1 MGTGLSRTQS
11 IFNNIQMKF
20 LDQSGL
26 VVVQS
31 WINNSFAKV
40 DQAFG
45 TINYAGNVSGIT
57 VAQVSTTIN
66 GTSSTVYYNT
76 TGGQF
81 VLKVDNNVY
90 VNNWPNKYVWVVPGI
105 NEPWGCAIYKDLSSN
120 KLYKYLPAEGGMTA
134 CDVTD
139 YPAMRLYDLLDDIDM
154 HIAQKGVY
162 ALSQHTHSIANVT
175 GLQTKLDT
183 INKSLNVLG
192 LGQWGAVK
200 VDGVLTNPISATMGY
215 AGNPTAIYIAQS
227 ISHPSSTG
235 TTSGIVGRVGST
247 YYTTWS
253 GTSTPTNLYMKTNGD
268 PYYSKYYY
276 TMGSDGMPSAVYR
289 WNGQKFTIDEDYSDH
304 SISDGFGKDLE
315 DAIQPTLDYI
325 GTVSAESV
333 SRTDAVTHSAIS
345 STSST
350 VRLAYVLSSAST
362 HGNIKNASA
371 SELGLVN
378 GVSSSGTG
386 NVVTSMSKAANSS
399 NITWNRDWVEPW
411 TVNAYRKQTSATD
424 RLLATE
430 GKFSVLD
437 FRLGSGMYL
446 GFASSYSLTNGM
458 NHHWRGIIMKK
469 ANQPINIAKP
479 TMLKTDSVILCNL
492 PQAQLVSGTT
502 FYFDAYTTTDTSSS
516 SHDTLVLIL
525 YPVTNVLNF
534 SA

>member
-1 MGTGLSRTQS
+1 
-11 IFNNIQMKF
+11 MKF

-26 VVVQS
+26 VIVQS

-45 TINYAGNVSGIT
+45 TISYAGNVSGIT
-57 VAQVSTTIN
+57 VSQVSTTTN
-66 GTSSTVYYNT
+66 GSPSTVYYNT

-81 VLKVDNNVY
+81 VLKAGNNVY
-90 VNNWPNKYVWVVPGI
+90 YNNWPNKYVWVVPGT
-105 NEPWGCAIYKDLSSN
+105 NEPWGCVIYKDLSLN
-120 KLYKYLPAEGGMTA
+120 KLYKYLPEEGGMTA

-139 YPAMRLYDLLDDIDM
+139 YPAMRLRDLLADIEM
-154 HIAQKGVY
+154 YIAQKAIY
-162 ALSQHTHSIANVT
+162 APSQHTHSIANVT
-175 GLQTKLDT
+175 GLQAKLDT
-183 INKSLNVLG
+183 INKGLNVLG

-200 VDGVLTNPISATMGY
+200 VDGVLTNSISAAVGGV
-215 AGNPTAIYIAQS
+215 GNPTAIYIAQS
-227 ISHPSSTG
+227 ISIPSG
-235 TTSGIVGRVGST
+235 TISGIVGKIGSA

-253 GTSTPTNLYMKTNGD
+253 GTSIPTNLYVKTNGS

-276 TMGSDGMPSAVYR
+276 TMGSNGLPNAVYR
-289 WNGQKFTIDEDYSDH
+289 WNGQRFTIDEDYSDH

-315 DAIQPTLDYI
+315 DAIQPALDYI
-325 GTVSAESV
+325 DTVSAESV

-399 NITWNRDWVEPW
+399 SITWDRNWVEPW
-411 TVNAYRKQTSATD
+411 RVNEFKHATLSN
-424 RLLATE
+424 RITATE

-437 FRLGSGMYL
+437 FRSASGMYL
-446 GFASSYSLTNGM
+446 GFVSSYGLTAGM
-458 NHHWRGIIMKK
+458 NHHWRGLIMKK
-469 ANQPINIAKP
+469 AGQAINIAKP
-479 TMLKTDSVILCNL
+479 SMLSGDSVILCNIS
-492 PQAQLVSGTT
+492 QQQIVSGTN
-502 FYFDAYTTTDTSSS
+502 FYFDAYTTTNSTST
-516 SHDTLVLIL
+516 SHDTLVLML
-525 YPVTNVLNF
+525 QPATNTIEFL
-534 SA
+534 A

>member
-1 MGTGLSRTQS
+1 
-11 IFNNIQMKF
+11 MKF

-26 VVVQS
+26 VIVQA

-45 TINYAGNVSGIT
+45 TISYAGNVSGIT
-57 VAQVSTTIN
+57 VSQVSTTTN
-66 GTSSTVYYNT
+66 GSPSTVYYDT

-81 VLKVDNNVY
+81 VLKAGNNVY
-90 VNNWPNKYVWVVPGI
+90 FNNWPNKYVWVVPGI
-105 NEPWGCAIYKDLSSN
+105 NEPWGCVIYKDLSLN
-120 KLYKYLPAEGGMTA
+120 KLYKYLPEEGGMTA

-139 YPAMRLYDLLDDIDM
+139 YPAMRLRDLLADIEM
-154 HIAQKGVY
+154 YIAQKGMY
-162 ALSQHTHSIANVT
+162 APSQHTHSIANVT

-183 INKSLNVLG
+183 INKGLNVLG

-200 VDGVLTNPISATMGY
+200 VDGVLTNSISAAVGGI
-215 AGNPTAIYIAQS
+215 GNPTAIYIAQS
-227 ISHPSSTG
+227 ISSPSG
-235 TTSGIVGRVGST
+235 TISGIVGKIGSA

-253 GTSTPTNLYMKTNGD
+253 GASIPTNLYMKTNGS

-276 TMGSDGMPSAVYR
+276 TTSSNGLPSAVYR
-289 WNGQKFTIDEDYSDH
+289 WNGQRFTIDEDYSDH

-315 DAIQPTLDYI
+315 DAIQPALDYI
-325 GTVSAESV
+325 DTVSAESV
-333 SRTDAVTHSAIS
+333 SRTDAVAHSAIS

-350 VRLAYVLSSAST
+350 VRLAYVLSTAST

-378 GVSSSGTG
+378 NVSSSGTG

-399 NITWNRDWVEPW
+399 SITWERNWVEPW
-411 TVNAYRKQTSATD
+411 TVNTYHKPTSATA

-446 GFASSYSLTNGM
+446 GFASSYGLTAGM
-458 NHHWRGIIMKK
+458 NHHWRGMITKN

-479 TMLKTDSVILCNL
+479 TMLKTDSIILCNL
-492 PQAQLVSGTT
+492 PQAQIVSGTN
-502 FYFDAYTTTDTSSS
+502 FYFDAYTTTNASSS

-525 YPVTNVLNF
+525 YPVTNVLEF

>member
-1 MGTGLSRTQS
+1 
-11 IFNNIQMKF
+11 MKF

-26 VVVQS
+26 VIVQS

-45 TINYAGNVSGIT
+45 TISYAGNISGIT
-57 VAQVSTTIN
+57 VVQASTTTN
-66 GTSSTVYYNT
+66 GSPSTVYYDT

-81 VLKVDNNVY
+81 VLKASNNVY
-90 VNNWPNKYVWVVPGI
+90 YNNWPNKYVWVVPGI
-105 NEPWGCAIYKDLSSN
+105 NEPWGCVIYKDLSLN

-139 YPAMRLYDLLDDIDM
+139 YPAMRLRDLLADIEM
-154 HIAQKGVY
+154 YIAQKGIY
-162 ALSQHTHSIANVT
+162 APSQHTHSIANVT

-183 INKSLNVLG
+183 INKGLNVLG

-200 VDGVLTNPISATMGY
+200 VDGVLTNSVNATQGGL
-215 AGNPTAIYIAQS
+215 GNPTAIYIAQS
-227 ISHPSSTG
+227 ISSQSG
-235 TTSGIVGRVGST
+235 TISGIVGKIGSL
-247 YYTTWS
+247 YYTTWN
-253 GTSTPTNLYMKTNGD
+253 GTSVPTNLYMKTNGT

-276 TMGSDGMPSAVYR
+276 TMGSNGLPNAVYR

-315 DAIQPTLDYI
+315 DAIQPALDYI
-325 GTVSAESV
+325 DTVSAESV
-333 SRTDAVTHSAIS
+333 SRTDAVIHSAIS

-350 VRLAYVLSSAST
+350 VRLAYVLSTAST

-386 NVVTSMSKAANSS
+386 NVVTSISKAANSS
-399 NITWNRDWVEPW
+399 SITWKRDWVEPW
-411 TVNAYRKQTSATD
+411 TVNAYHKQLSATA
-424 RLLATE
+424 RIAATE
-430 GKFSVLD
+430 GEFTVLD
-437 FRLGSGMYL
+437 FRSGSGMYL
-446 GFASSYSLTNGM
+446 GFASPYGLADGM
-458 NHHWRGIIMKK
+458 THHWRGLIVKK

-479 TMLKTDSVILCNL
+479 SILKTDSIIMCNL
-492 PQAQLVSGTT
+492 PQAQIVSGTH
-502 FYFDAYTTTDTSSS
+502 FYFDAYTTTNTSSL
-516 SHDTLVLIL
+516 SHDTLILIL
-525 YPVTNVLNF
+525 YPVTNVLQF

>member
-1 MGTGLSRTQS
+1 
-11 IFNNIQMKF
+11 MKF

-26 VVVQS
+26 VIVQS

-45 TINYAGNVSGIT
+45 TISYAGNISGIT
-57 VAQVSTTIN
+57 VNQASTTTN
-66 GTSSTVYYNT
+66 GSPSTVYYNT

-81 VLKVDNNVY
+81 VLKAGNNVY
-90 VNNWPNKYVWVVPGI
+90 YNNWPNKHVWVVPGI
-105 NEPWGCAIYKDLSSN
+105 NEPWGCVIYKDLSLN

-139 YPAMRLYDLLDDIDM
+139 YPAMRLRDLLADIEM
-154 HIAQKGVY
+154 YIAQKGIY
-162 ALSQHTHSIANVT
+162 ATSQHTHSIANVT
-175 GLQTKLDT
+175 GLQAKLDT
-183 INKSLNVLG
+183 INKGLNVLG

-200 VDGVLTNPISATMGY
+200 VDGVLTNPVNAARG
-215 AGNPTAIYIAQS
+215 AVGNPTAIYIAQS
-227 ISHPSSTG
+227 ISTPSG
-235 TTSGIVGRVGST
+235 TISGIVGIIGSA
-247 YYTTWS
+247 YYTTWT
-253 GTSTPTNLYMKTNGD
+253 GTDVPTNLYMKTNGS

-276 TMGSDGMPSAVYR
+276 TMGSNGLPNAVYR

-315 DAIQPTLDYI
+315 DAIQPALDYI
-325 GTVSAESV
+325 DTVSAESV
-333 SRTDAVTHSAIS
+333 SKTDTVTHSAIS
-345 STSST
+345 STSNT
-350 VRLAYVLSSAST
+350 VGLAYVLSSAST

-378 GVSSSGTG
+378 NVSSSGIG

-399 NITWNRDWVEPW
+399 SITWERNWVEPW
-411 TVNAYRKQTSATD
+411 TANAYYKPTSATA
-424 RLLATE
+424 RISATE

-437 FRLGSGMYL
+437 FRSGSGMYL
-446 GFASSYSLTNGM
+446 GFASPYSLTNGM
-458 NHHWRGIIMKK
+458 NHHWRGLIMKN

-479 TMLKTDSVILCNL
+479 SMLKTNSVILCNL
-492 PQAQLVSGTT
+492 PQTQIVSGRN
-502 FYFDAYTTTDTSSS
+502 FYFDAYTTTNTSSL

-525 YPVTNVLNF
+525 YPVTNVLDF

>member
-1 MGTGLSRTQS
+1 
-11 IFNNIQMKF
+11 MKF

-26 VVVQS
+26 VIVQS

-45 TINYAGNVSGIT
+45 TISYAGNVSGIT
-57 VAQVSTTIN
+57 VFQASTTTN
-66 GTSSTVYYNT
+66 GSPSTVYYDT

-81 VLKVDNNVY
+81 VLKAGNNVY
-90 VNNWPNKYVWVVPGI
+90 YNNWPNKYVWVVPGI
-105 NEPWGCAIYKDLSSN
+105 NEPWGCVIYKDLSLN
-120 KLYKYLPAEGGMTA
+120 KLYKYLPEEGGMTA

-139 YPAMRLYDLLDDIDM
+139 YPAMRLRDLLADIEM
-154 HIAQKGVY
+154 YIAQKSIY
-162 ALSQHTHSIANVT
+162 APSQHTHSIANVT
-175 GLQTKLDT
+175 GLQAKLDT
-183 INKSLNVLG
+183 INKGLTVLG

-200 VDGVLTNPISATMGY
+200 VDGVLTNPVNAAHGSI
-215 AGNPTAIYIAQS
+215 GNPTAIYIAQS
-227 ISHPSSTG
+227 ISSPSG
-235 TTSGIVGRVGST
+235 TISGIVGKIGSS
-247 YYTTWS
+247 YCTTWN
-253 GTSTPTNLYMKTNGD
+253 GTEVPTNLYMKTNGS

-276 TMGSDGMPSAVYR
+276 TMGSNGLPSAVYR
-289 WNGQKFTIDEDYSDH
+289 WDGQKFTIDEDYSDH

-315 DAIQPTLDYI
+315 DAIQPAMDYI
-325 GTVSAESV
+325 DIVSAESV

-399 NITWNRDWVEPW
+399 SITQNRAWVEPW
-411 TVNAYRKQTSATD
+411 TVNAYQKPSSATA
-424 RLLATE
+424 RISATE

-437 FRLGSGMYL
+437 FRSDSGMYL
-446 GFASSYSLTNGM
+446 GFASPYGLTNGM
-458 NHHWRGIIMKK
+458 NHHWKGLIMKR

-479 TMLKTDSVILCNL
+479 SMLSSSSVILCNL
-492 PQAQLVSGTT
+492 PQAQIVSGTN
-502 FYFDAYTTTDTSSS
+502 FYFDAYTTTNTTST
-516 SHDTLVLIL
+516 SHDTLALML
-525 YPVTNVLNF
+525 YPVTNVLDF
-534 SA
+534 SD

>member
-1 MGTGLSRTQS
+1 
-11 IFNNIQMKF
+11 MKF

-26 VVVQS
+26 VIVQS

-45 TINYAGNVSGIT
+45 TISYAGNISGIT
-57 VAQVSTTIN
+57 VSQVSTTTN
-66 GTSSTVYYNT
+66 GSPSTVYYDT
-76 TGGQF
+76 TSGQF
-81 VLKVDNNVY
+81 VLKAGNNVY
-90 VNNWPNKYVWVVPGI
+90 YNNWPNKYVWVVPGI
-105 NEPWGCAIYKDLSSN
+105 NEPWGCVIYKDLSLN
-120 KLYKYLPAEGGMTA
+120 KLYKYLPEEGGMTA

-139 YPAMRLYDLLDDIDM
+139 YPAMRLRDLLADIEM
-154 HIAQKGVY
+154 YIAQKGIY
-162 ALSQHTHSIANVT
+162 APSQHTHSIANVT
-175 GLQTKLDT
+175 GLQAKLDT
-183 INKSLNVLG
+183 INKGLTVLG

-200 VDGVLTNPISATMGY
+200 VDGVLTNSINAAQGGV
-215 AGNPTAIYIAQS
+215 GNPTAVYIAQS
-227 ISHPSSTG
+227 ISTPSG
-235 TTSGIVGRVGST
+235 TISGIVGRLGSA

-253 GTSTPTNLYMKTNGD
+253 GTNVPTNLYMKTNGS

-276 TMGSDGMPSAVYR
+276 TMGSNGLPNAVYR
-289 WNGQKFTIDEDYSDH
+289 WNGQKFTIDEDYSDR

-315 DAIQPTLDYI
+315 DAIQPVLDHI
-325 GTVSAESV
+325 DTVSAESV

-386 NVVTSMSKAANSS
+386 NVVTSMSKAADSS
-399 NITWNRDWVEPW
+399 SITWERNWVEPW
-411 TVNAYRKQTSATD
+411 TANAYHKQTSATA
-424 RLLATE
+424 RISATE
-430 GKFSVLD
+430 GEFSVLD

-446 GFASSYSLTNGM
+446 GFASQYSLTNGM
-458 NHHWRGIIMKK
+458 NHHWRGLIMKK
-469 ANQPINIAKP
+469 ANQPINITKP
-479 TMLKTDSVILCNL
+479 STLKTDSVILCNL
-492 PQAQLVSGTT
+492 PQTQIVSGTN
-502 FYFDAYTTTDTSSS
+502 FYFDAYTTTNTSSL

-525 YPVTNVLNF
+525 YPVTNVLEF

>member
-1 MGTGLSRTQS
+1 
-11 IFNNIQMKF
+11 MKF

-26 VVVQS
+26 VIVQS

-45 TINYAGNVSGIT
+45 TISYAGNISGIT
-57 VAQVSTTIN
+57 VSQVSTTTN
-66 GTSSTVYYNT
+66 GSPSTVYYDT

-81 VLKVDNNVY
+81 VLKASNNVY
-90 VNNWPNKYVWVVPGI
+90 YNNWPNKYVWVVPGI
-105 NEPWGCAIYKDLSSN
+105 NEPWGCVIYKDLSLN
-120 KLYKYLPAEGGMTA
+120 KLYKYLPEEGGMTA

-139 YPAMRLYDLLDDIDM
+139 YPAMRLRDLLTDIEM
-154 HIAQKGVY
+154 YIAQKSIY
-162 ALSQHTHSIANVT
+162 APSQHTHSIANVT
-175 GLQTKLDT
+175 GLQAKFDT
-183 INKSLNVLG
+183 IDKGLNVLG
-192 LGQWGAVK
+192 LGKWGAVK
-200 VDGVLTNPISATMGY
+200 VNGVLTSSISAAVGGI
-215 AGNPTAIYIAQS
+215 GNPTAIYIAQS
-227 ISHPSSTG
+227 ISSPSG
-235 TTSGIVGRVGST
+235 TISGIVGKIGSA
-247 YYTTWS
+247 YYTTWN
-253 GTSTPTNLYMKTNGD
+253 GTSVPTNLYMKTDGS

-276 TMGSDGMPSAVYR
+276 TMGSDGLPDAVYR

-315 DAIQPTLDYI
+315 DAIQPALDYI
-325 GTVSAESV
+325 DTVSAESV

-399 NITWNRDWVEPW
+399 SITWNRNWVEPW
-411 TVNAYRKQTSATD
+411 TANAYRKQASATD
-424 RLLATE
+424 RIPATE
-430 GKFSVLD
+430 GEFSVLD
-437 FRLGSGMYL
+437 FRSGSGMYL
-446 GFASSYSLTNGM
+446 GFASPYGLTNGM

-469 ANQPINIAKP
+469 ANQPINIEKP
-479 TMLKTDSVILCNL
+479 TMLKTDSIILCNL
-492 PQAQLVSGTT
+492 PQAQLVNGTN
-502 FYFDAYTTTDTSSS
+502 FYFDAYTTTNTASL

-525 YPVTNVLNF
+525 YPITNVLQF
-534 SA
+534 SV

>member
-1 MGTGLSRTQS
+1 
-11 IFNNIQMKF
+11 MKF

-26 VVVQS
+26 VIVQS

-45 TINYAGNVSGIT
+45 TISYAGNVSGIT
-57 VAQVSTTIN
+57 VTQVSTTTN
-66 GTSSTVYYNT
+66 GSPSTVYYDT
-76 TGGQF
+76 TSGQF
-81 VLKVDNNVY
+81 VLKASNNVY
-90 VNNWPNKYVWVVPGI
+90 YNNWPNKYVWVVPGI
-105 NEPWGCAIYKDLSSN
+105 NEPWGCVIYKDLSLN
-120 KLYKYLPAEGGMTA
+120 KLYKYLPEEGSMTA

-139 YPAMRLYDLLDDIDM
+139 YPAMRLRDLLADIEM
-154 HIAQKGVY
+154 YIAQKGIY
-162 ALSQHTHSIANVT
+162 APSQHTHSIANVT
-175 GLQTKLDT
+175 GLQAKLDT
-183 INKSLNVLG
+183 INKGLSVLG

-200 VDGVLTNPISATMGY
+200 VDGVLTNSINAAQGGV
-215 AGNPTAIYIAQS
+215 GNPTAIYIAQS
-227 ISHPSSTG
+227 ISTPSG
-235 TTSGIVGRVGST
+235 TISGIVGRLGSA
-247 YYTTWS
+247 YYMTWS
-253 GTSTPTNLYMKTNGD
+253 GTNVPTNLYMKTNGS

-276 TMGSDGMPSAVYR
+276 TTGSNGLPNAVYR

-315 DAIQPTLDYI
+315 DAIQPALDYI
-325 GTVSAESV
+325 DTVSAESV

-399 NITWNRDWVEPW
+399 SITWERNWVEPW
-411 TVNAYRKQTSATD
+411 TANAYNKQTSATA
-424 RLLATE
+424 RISATE

-437 FRLGSGMYL
+437 FRSGSGMYL
-446 GFASSYSLTNGM
+446 GFASPYSLTNGM
-458 NHHWRGIIMKK
+458 NHHWRGLIMKK
-469 ANQPINIAKP
+469 ANAPINIAKP
-479 TMLKTDSVILCNL
+479 SMLKTDSVILCNL
-492 PQAQLVSGTT
+492 PQTQIVSGTN
-502 FYFDAYTTTDTSSS
+502 FYFDAYTTTNTSSS
-516 SHDTLVLIL
+516 SHDTLALIL
-525 YPVTNVLNF
+525 YPVTNVLEF

>member
-1 MGTGLSRTQS
+1 
-11 IFNNIQMKF
+11 MKF

-26 VVVQS
+26 VIVQS

-45 TINYAGNVSGIT
+45 TISYAGKVSGIT
-57 VAQVSTTIN
+57 VSQVSTTTN
-66 GTSSTVYYNT
+66 GSPSTVYYDT

-81 VLKVDNNVY
+81 VLKAGNNVY
-90 VNNWPNKYVWVVPGI
+90 YNNWPNKYIWVVPGV
-105 NEPWGCAIYKDLSSN
+105 NEPWGCVIYKDLSLN
-120 KLYKYLPAEGGMTA
+120 KLYKYVPEDGVMSA

-139 YPAMRLYDLLDDIDM
+139 YPATRLRDLAADIEM
-154 HIAQKGVY
+154 ITAQKGIY
-162 ALSQHTHSIANVT
+162 APSSHTHTIANVT
-175 GLQTKLDT
+175 GLQNKLDT
-183 INKSLNVLG
+183 INKSLNVISLG
-192 LGQWGAVK
+192 MWGAVK
-200 VDGVLTNPISATMGY
+200 VDGVLTNSISAAQGGV
-215 AGNPTAIYIAQS
+215 GNPTAIYIAQS
-227 ISHPSSTG
+227 ISTPSG
-235 TTSGIVGRVGST
+235 TISGIVGRLGSA

-253 GTSTPTNLYMKTNGD
+253 GTNVPTNLYMKTNGS

-276 TMGSDGMPSAVYR
+276 TMGSNGLPNAVYR
-289 WNGQKFTIDEDYSDH
+289 WNGQKFTIDEDYSDR

-315 DAIQPTLDYI
+315 DAIQPALDYI
-325 GTVSAESV
+325 DTVSAESV
-333 SRTDAVTHSAIS
+333 SRTDAVTHNAIS

-399 NITWNRDWVEPW
+399 SITWERNWVEPW
-411 TVNAYRKQTSATD
+411 TANAYHKQASATA
-424 RLLATE
+424 RISATE
-430 GKFSVLD
+430 GEFSVLD
-437 FRLGSGMYL
+437 FRSGSGMYL
-446 GFASSYSLTNGM
+446 GFASPYSLTNGM
-458 NHHWRGIIMKK
+458 NHHWRGLIMKN

-479 TMLKTDSVILCNL
+479 SMLKTDSVILCNL
-492 PQAQLVSGTT
+492 PQTQIVSGTN
-502 FYFDAYTTTDTSSS
+502 FYFDAYTTTNTSSL

-525 YPVTNVLNF
+525 YPVTNVLEF

>member
-1 MGTGLSRTQS
+1 
-11 IFNNIQMKF
+11 MKF

-26 VVVQS
+26 VIVQS

-45 TINYAGNVSGIT
+45 TISYAGNISGIT
-57 VAQVSTTIN
+57 VTQASTTIN
-66 GTSSTVYYNT
+66 GSPSTVYYNT

-81 VLKVDNNVY
+81 VLKAGNNVY
-90 VNNWPNKYVWVVPGI
+90 YNNWPNKYVWVVPGI
-105 NEPWGCAIYKDLSSN
+105 NEPWGCVIYKDLSLN

-139 YPAMRLYDLLDDIDM
+139 YPAMRLRDLLADIEM
-154 HIAQKGVY
+154 YIAQKAIY
-162 ALSQHTHSIANVT
+162 APSQHTHSIANVT
-175 GLQTKLDT
+175 GLQAKLDT
-183 INKSLNVLG
+183 INKSLTVLG

-200 VDGVLTNPISATMGY
+200 VDGVLTNSIDAAHGGI
-215 AGNPTAIYIAQS
+215 GNPTAIYIAQS
-227 ISHPSSTG
+227 ISTPSG
-235 TTSGIVGRVGST
+235 TISGIVGRVGSA
-247 YYTTWS
+247 YCTTWS
-253 GTSTPTNLYMKTNGD
+253 GTDVPTNLYMKPNGS

-276 TMGSDGMPSAVYR
+276 TVDSNGLPNAVYR
-289 WNGQKFTIDEDYSDH
+289 WNGQRFTIDENYSDH

-315 DAIQPTLDYI
+315 DAIQPALDYI
-325 GTVSAESV
+325 DTVSAESV

-378 GVSSSGTG
+378 GVSSSGIG

-399 NITWNRDWVEPW
+399 SITWERNWVEPW
-411 TVNAYRKQTSATD
+411 TANAYYKQTSAIA
-424 RLLATE
+424 RIAATE

-437 FRLGSGMYL
+437 FRSGSGMYL
-446 GFASSYSLTNGM
+446 GFASPYSLTNGM
-458 NHHWRGIIMKK
+458 NHHWRGLIMKK

-479 TMLKTDSVILCNL
+479 SMLNTDSAILCNL
-492 PQAQLVSGTT
+492 PQAQIVSGTN
-502 FYFDAYTTTDTSSS
+502 FYFDAYTTTNTSSP
-516 SHDTLVLIL
+516 SHDILVLIL
-525 YPVTNVLNF
+525 YPVTNLLEF

>member
-1 MGTGLSRTQS
+1 
-11 IFNNIQMKF
+11 MKF

-26 VVVQS
+26 VIVQS

-45 TINYAGNVSGIT
+45 TISYAGNVSGISVT
-57 VAQVSTTIN
+57 QASTTIN
-66 GTSSTVYYNT
+66 GSPSTVYYNT

-81 VLKVDNNVY
+81 VLKAGNNVY
-90 VNNWPNKYVWVVPGI
+90 YNNWPNKYVWVVPGI
-105 NEPWGCAIYKDLSSN
+105 NEPWGCVIYKDLSLN

-139 YPAMRLYDLLDDIDM
+139 YPAMRLRDLLADIEM
-154 HIAQKGVY
+154 YIAQKAVY
-162 ALSQHTHSIANVT
+162 APSQHTHSIANVT
-175 GLQTKLDT
+175 GLQAKLDT
-183 INKSLNVLG
+183 INKGLNVLG

-200 VDGVLTNPISATMGY
+200 VDGVLTDSISAAVGGV
-215 AGNPTAIYIAQS
+215 GNPTAIYIAQS
-227 ISHPSSTG
+227 ISSPSG
-235 TTSGIVGRVGST
+235 TTSGIAGIVGKIGSA

-253 GTSTPTNLYMKTNGD
+253 GTSVPTNLYMKTNGS

-276 TMGSDGMPSAVYR
+276 TMGSNGMPSAVYR

-304 SISDGFGKDLE
+304 SISNGFGKDLE
-315 DAIQPTLDYI
+315 DAIQPVLDYVD
-325 GTVSAESV
+325 TVSAESV
-333 SRTDAVTHSAIS
+333 SRTDAVTHTAAS

-350 VRLAYVLSSAST
+350 VRLAYVNTSAST
-362 HGNIKNASA
+362 HGNIKSASA

-399 NITWNRDWVEPW
+399 SITWDRNWVEPW
-411 TVNAYRKQTSATD
+411 TANAYLKQSSATA
-424 RLLATE
+424 RISATE

-446 GFASSYSLTNGM
+446 GFASTYSLTNGM
-458 NHHWRGIIMKK
+458 NHHWRGLIIKK

-479 TMLKTDSVILCNL
+479 SMLKTDSVILCNL
-492 PQAQLVSGTT
+492 PQAQLVSGTN
-502 FYFDAYTTTDTSSS
+502 FYFDAYTTTDTSSL

-525 YPVTNVLNF
+525 YPATNVLEF

>member
-1 MGTGLSRTQS
+1 
-11 IFNNIQMKF
+11 MKF

-26 VVVQS
+26 VIVQS

-45 TINYAGNVSGIT
+45 TISYAGNVSGIT
-57 VAQVSTTIN
+57 VNQVSTTTN
-66 GTSSTVYYNT
+66 GSPSTVYYNT

-81 VLKVDNNVY
+81 VLKASNNLY
-90 VNNWPNKYVWVVPGI
+90 YNNWPNKHVWVVPGI
-105 NEPWGCAIYKDLSSN
+105 NEPWGCVIYKNLSLN
-120 KLYKYLPAEGGMTA
+120 KLYKYLPGEGGMTA

-139 YPAMRLYDLLDDIDM
+139 YPAMRLRDLLADIEM
-154 HIAQKGVY
+154 YIAQKAIY
-162 ALSQHTHSIANVT
+162 APSQHTHSIANVT
-175 GLQTKLDT
+175 GLQAKLDT
-183 INKSLNVLG
+183 INKGLNVLG

-200 VDGVLTNPISATMGY
+200 VDGVLTNPISATVGGS
-215 AGNPTAIYIAQS
+215 GNPTAIYIAQS
-227 ISHPSSTG
+227 ISNPSG
-235 TTSGIVGRVGST
+235 TISGIVGKIGSA
-247 YYTTWS
+247 YCTTWN
-253 GTSTPTNLYMKTNGD
+253 GTSIPTNLYMKTNGS

-276 TMGSDGMPSAVYR
+276 TTDSNGLPNAVYR
-289 WNGQKFTIDEDYSDH
+289 WNGQRFTIDEDYSDH
-304 SISDGFGKDLE
+304 SISGGFGKDLE
-315 DAIQPTLDYI
+315 DAIQPALDYI
-325 GTVSAESV
+325 DTVSAESV

-362 HGNIKNASA
+362 HGNIKNASV

-399 NITWNRDWVEPW
+399 DITWNRNWVEPW
-411 TVNAYRKQTSATD
+411 TVNAYRKPTSATA
-424 RLLATE
+424 RISAIE
-430 GKFSVLD
+430 GEFSVLD

-446 GFASSYSLTNGM
+446 GFASPYSLTNGM
-458 NHHWRGIIMKK
+458 NHHWRGVIMKK

-492 PQAQLVSGTT
+492 SHTQLVSGTN
-502 FYFDAYTTTDTSSS
+502 FYFDAYTTTNTSSS

-525 YPVTNVLNF
+525 YPVTNVLDF

>member
-1 MGTGLSRTQS
+1 
-11 IFNNIQMKF
+11 MKF

-26 VVVQS
+26 VIVQS

-45 TINYAGNVSGIT
+45 TISYAGNVSGIT
-57 VAQVSTTIN
+57 VSQVSTTTN
-66 GTSSTVYYNT
+66 GSPSTVYYDT
-76 TGGQF
+76 TGEQF
-81 VLKVDNNVY
+81 VLKAGNNVY
-90 VNNWPNKYVWVVPGI
+90 YNNWPNKYVWVVPGI
-105 NEPWGCAIYKDLSSN
+105 NEPWGCVIYKDLSLN
-120 KLYKYLPAEGGMTA
+120 KLYKYLPEEGGMTA

-139 YPAMRLYDLLDDIDM
+139 YPAMRLRDLLADIEIY
-154 HIAQKGVY
+154 IAQKGIY
-162 ALSQHTHSIANVT
+162 APSQHTHSIANVT
-175 GLQTKLDT
+175 GLQAKLDT
-183 INKSLNVLG
+183 INKGLTVLG

-200 VDGVLTNPISATMGY
+200 VDGVLTNSINAAQGGV
-215 AGNPTAIYIAQS
+215 GNPTAIYIAQS
-227 ISHPSSTG
+227 ISTPSG
-235 TTSGIVGRVGST
+235 TISGIVGRLGSA

-253 GTSTPTNLYMKTNGD
+253 GTDVPTNLYMKTNGS

-276 TMGSDGMPSAVYR
+276 TMGSNGLPNAVYR
-289 WNGQKFTIDEDYSDH
+289 WNGQKFMIDEDYSDH

-325 GTVSAESV
+325 DTVSAESV
-333 SRTDAVTHSAIS
+333 SRIDAVTHSAIS

-378 GVSSSGTG
+378 NVSSSGTG

-399 NITWNRDWVEPW
+399 SITWERNWVEPW
-411 TVNAYRKQTSATD
+411 TANAYYKQASAAA
-424 RLLATE
+424 RISATE

-437 FRLGSGMYL
+437 FRSGSGMYL
-446 GFASSYSLTNGM
+446 GFASPYSLTNGM
-458 NHHWRGIIMKK
+458 NHHWRGLIMKK

-479 TMLKTDSVILCNL
+479 SMLKTDSVILCNL
-492 PQAQLVSGTT
+492 PQTQIVSGTN
-502 FYFDAYTTTDTSSS
+502 FYFDAYTTTNTSSL

-525 YPVTNVLNF
+525 YPVTNVLEF

>member
-1 MGTGLSRTQS
+1 
-11 IFNNIQMKF
+11 MKF

-26 VVVQS
+26 VIVQS

-45 TINYAGNVSGIT
+45 TISYAGNVSGIT
-57 VAQVSTTIN
+57 VTQASTTIN
-66 GTSSTVYYNT
+66 GSPSTVYYNT

-81 VLKVDNNVY
+81 VLKAGNNVY
-90 VNNWPNKYVWVVPGI
+90 YNNWPNKYVWVVPGI
-105 NEPWGCAIYKDLSSN
+105 NEPWGCVIYKDLSLN

-139 YPAMRLYDLLDDIDM
+139 YPAMRLRDLLADIEM
-154 HIAQKGVY
+154 YIAQKGIY
-162 ALSQHTHSIANVT
+162 ATSQHTHSIANVT
-175 GLQTKLDT
+175 GLQAKLDT
-183 INKSLNVLG
+183 INKGLTVLG

-200 VDGVLTNPISATMGY
+200 VDGVLTNSISATQGLT
-215 AGNPTAIYIAQS
+215 GNPTAIYIAQS
-227 ISHPSSTG
+227 ILSPSG
-235 TTSGIVGRVGST
+235 NISGIVGRLGST
-247 YYTTWS
+247 YYTVWS
-253 GTSTPTNLYMKTNGD
+253 GTDVPTNLYMKTNGS

-276 TMGSDGMPSAVYR
+276 TVGSNGLPNAVYR
-289 WNGQKFTIDEDYSDH
+289 WNGKKFTIDEDYSDH

-315 DAIQPTLDYI
+315 DAIKPTLDYI
-325 GTVSAESV
+325 DTVSAKSV

-399 NITWNRDWVEPW
+399 SITWERNWVEPW
-411 TVNAYRKQTSATD
+411 TANAYYKQTSATA
-424 RLLATE
+424 RIPATE

-437 FRLGSGMYL
+437 FRSGSGMYL
-446 GFASSYSLTNGM
+446 GFVSPYSLTNGM

-479 TMLKTDSVILCNL
+479 SMLKPDSVILCNL
-492 PQAQLVSGTT
+492 PQAQIVSGTN
-502 FYFDAYTTTDTSSS
+502 FYFDAYTTTNTSSL

-525 YPVTNVLNF
+525 YPATNTLEF
-534 SA
+534 SS

>member
-1 MGTGLSRTQS
+1 
-11 IFNNIQMKF
+11 MKF

-26 VVVQS
+26 VIVQS

-45 TINYAGNVSGIT
+45 TINYAGNVSNIT
-57 VAQVSTTIN
+57 VSLASTTIN
-66 GTSSTVYYNT
+66 GNSSTVYYNT

-81 VLKVDNNVY
+81 VLKAGNNVY
-90 VNNWPNKYVWVVPGI
+90 YNNWPNKYVWVVPGI
-105 NEPWGCAIYKDLSSN
+105 NEPWGCVIYKDLSSN

-139 YPAMRLYDLLDDIDM
+139 YPAMRLRDLFADVEM
-154 HIAQKGVY
+154 YIAQKAMY
-162 ALSQHTHSIANVT
+162 APSQHTHSIANVT
-175 GLQTKLDT
+175 GLQAKLDT
-183 INKSLNVLG
+183 INKGLNVLG

-200 VDGVLTNPISATMGY
+200 VDGVLTNSVSAAVGGV
-215 AGNPTAIYIAQS
+215 GNPTAIYIAHS
-227 ISHPSSTG
+227 ISSPSG
-235 TTSGIVGRVGST
+235 TISGIVGKIGSA

-253 GTSTPTNLYMKTNGD
+253 GTSIPTNLYMKTNGS

-276 TMGSDGMPSAVYR
+276 TMGSNGLPSAVYR
-289 WNGQKFTIDEDYSDH
+289 WNGQRFTIDEDYSDH

-315 DAIQPTLDYI
+315 DAIQPAIDYI
-325 GTVSAESV
+325 DTVSAESV
-333 SRTDAVTHSAIS
+333 SRTDAVIHSAIS

-362 HGNIKNASA
+362 HGNIKSASA

-399 NITWNRDWVEPW
+399 SITQNKAWVEPW
-411 TVNAYRKQTSATD
+411 TINAYQKQSSATA
-424 RLLATE
+424 RISATE
-430 GKFSVLD
+430 GMFSVLD

-446 GFASSYSLTNGM
+446 SFASPYGLTNGM
-458 NHHWRGIIMKK
+458 NHHWKGLIVKK
-469 ANQPINIAKP
+469 ANQPIAIAKP
-479 TMLKTDSVILCNL
+479 SMLSSSSVILCNL
-492 PQAQLVSGTT
+492 PQAQIVSGTN
-502 FYFDAYTTTDTSSS
+502 FYFDAYTTTNTTST
-516 SHDTLVLIL
+516 SHDTLVLML
-525 YPVTNVLNF
+525 YPVTNVLEF

>member
-1 MGTGLSRTQS
+1 
-11 IFNNIQMKF
+11 MKF

-26 VVVQS
+26 VIVQS

-45 TINYAGNVSGIT
+45 TISYAGNVSGIT
-57 VAQVSTTIN
+57 VSQVSTTTN
-66 GTSSTVYYNT
+66 GSPSTVYYDT
-76 TGGQF
+76 SGGQF
-81 VLKVDNNVY
+81 VLKAGNNVY
-90 VNNWPNKYVWVVPGI
+90 YNNWPNKYVWVVPGI
-105 NEPWGCAIYKDLSSN
+105 NEPWGCVIYKDLSLN
-120 KLYKYLPAEGGMTA
+120 KLYKYLPEEGGMTA

-139 YPAMRLYDLLDDIDM
+139 YPAMRLRDLLADIEM
-154 HIAQKGVY
+154 YIAQKGIY
-162 ALSQHTHSIANVT
+162 APSQHTHSIANVT
-175 GLQTKLDT
+175 GLQAKLDT
-183 INKSLNVLG
+183 INKGLTVLG

-200 VDGVLTNPISATMGY
+200 VDGVLTNSINAAQGGV
-215 AGNPTAIYIAQS
+215 GNPTAIYIAHS
-227 ISHPSSTG
+227 ISTPSG
-235 TTSGIVGRVGST
+235 TISGIVGRLGSA

-253 GTSTPTNLYMKTNGD
+253 GTNVPTNLYMKTNGS

-276 TMGSDGMPSAVYR
+276 TMGSNGLPNAVYR
-289 WNGQKFTIDEDYSDH
+289 WNGQRFTIDEDYSDH

-325 GTVSAESV
+325 DTVSAESV

-399 NITWNRDWVEPW
+399 SITWERNWVEPW
-411 TVNAYRKQTSATD
+411 TANDYHKLASATA
-424 RLLATE
+424 RISATE

-437 FRLGSGMYL
+437 FRSGSGMYL
-446 GFASSYSLTNGM
+446 GFASPYSLTNGM
-458 NHHWRGIIMKK
+458 NHHWRGLIMKK

-479 TMLKTDSVILCNL
+479 SMLETDSSILCNL
-492 PQAQLVSGTT
+492 PQTQIVSGTN
-502 FYFDAYTTTDTSSS
+502 FYFDAYTTTNTSSL

-525 YPVTNVLNF
+525 YPVTNVLEF

>member
-1 MGTGLSRTQS
+1 
-11 IFNNIQMKF
+11 MKF

-26 VVVQS
+26 VIVQS

-45 TINYAGNVSGIT
+45 TISYAGNVSGIT
-57 VAQVSTTIN
+57 VTQASTTTN
-66 GTSSTVYYNT
+66 GSPSTVYYNT

-81 VLKVDNNVY
+81 VLKAGNNVY
-90 VNNWPNKYVWVVPGI
+90 YNNWPNKHVWVVPGI
-105 NEPWGCAIYKDLSSN
+105 NEPWGCVIYKDLSLN
-120 KLYKYLPAEGGMTA
+120 KLYKYLPEEGGMTA

-139 YPAMRLYDLLDDIDM
+139 YPAMRLRDLLADIEM
-154 HIAQKGVY
+154 YIAQKAIY
-162 ALSQHTHSIANVT
+162 APSQHTHSIANVT
-175 GLQTKLDT
+175 GLQAKLDT
-183 INKSLNVLG
+183 INKGLNVLG

-200 VDGVLTNPISATMGY
+200 VDGVLTSSISAAVGGL
-215 AGNPTAIYIAQS
+215 GNPTAIYIAQS
-227 ISHPSSTG
+227 ISSPSG
-235 TTSGIVGRVGST
+235 TISGIVGKIGSA

-253 GTSTPTNLYMKTNGD
+253 GTSVPTNLYMKTNGS

-315 DAIQPTLDYI
+315 DAIQPALDYI
-325 GTVSAESV
+325 DTVSAESV
-333 SRTDAVTHSAIS
+333 SRTDAVIHSAIS

-362 HGNIKNASA
+362 HGDIKNASA

-399 NITWNRDWVEPW
+399 SITWDRNWVEPW
-411 TVNAYRKQTSATD
+411 TANAYQKQTSATA
-424 RLLATE
+424 RISATE

-437 FRLGSGMYL
+437 FRSGSGMYL
-446 GFASSYSLTNGM
+446 GFASPYSLANGM
-458 NHHWRGIIMKK
+458 NHHWKGLIMKN

-479 TMLKTDSVILCNL
+479 SMLKTDSAILCNL
-492 PQAQLVSGTT
+492 PQAQIVSGTN
-502 FYFDAYTTTDTSSS
+502 FYFDAYTTTDTSSL
-516 SHDTLVLIL
+516 SHDTLVLML
-525 YPVTNVLNF
+525 YPITDVLAF

>member
-1 MGTGLSRTQS
+1 
-11 IFNNIQMKF
+11 MKF

-26 VVVQS
+26 VIVQS

-45 TINYAGNVSGIT
+45 TISYAGNVSGIT
-57 VAQVSTTIN
+57 VSQVSTTTN
-66 GTSSTVYYNT
+66 GSPSTVYYDT

-81 VLKVDNNVY
+81 VLKAGNNVY
-90 VNNWPNKYVWVVPGI
+90 YNNWPNKYVWVVPGI
-105 NEPWGCAIYKDLSSN
+105 NEPWGCVIYKDLSLN
-120 KLYKYLPAEGGMTA
+120 KLYKYLPEEGGMTA

-139 YPAMRLYDLLDDIDM
+139 YPAMRLRDLLADIEM
-154 HIAQKGVY
+154 YIAQKSIY
-162 ALSQHTHSIANVT
+162 APSQHTHSIANVT
-175 GLQTKLDT
+175 GLQAKLDT
-183 INKSLNVLG
+183 INKGLTVLG

-200 VDGVLTNPISATMGY
+200 VDGVLTNSVSAAQGGV
-215 AGNPTAIYIAQS
+215 GNPTAIYIAQS
-227 ISHPSSTG
+227 ISSQSG
-235 TTSGIVGRVGST
+235 TISGIVGKIGSA

-253 GTSTPTNLYMKTNGD
+253 GTSVPTNLYMKTNGS

-276 TMGSDGMPSAVYR
+276 TMGSNGLPSAVYR

-315 DAIQPTLDYI
+315 DAIQPAMDYI
-325 GTVSAESV
+325 DTVSAESV

-399 NITWNRDWVEPW
+399 SITQNKAWVEPW
-411 TVNAYRKQTSATD
+411 TVNAYQKQSSATA
-424 RLLATE
+424 RISATE

-437 FRLGSGMYL
+437 FRSGSGMYL
-446 GFASSYSLTNGM
+446 GFASPYGLTNGM
-458 NHHWRGIIMKK
+458 NHHWKGLIMKK

-479 TMLKTDSVILCNL
+479 SMLSSSSVILCNL
-492 PQAQLVSGTT
+492 PQAQIVSGTN
-502 FYFDAYTTTDTSSS
+502 FYFDAYTTTNTTST

-525 YPVTNVLNF
+525 YPVTNVLEF

>member
-1 MGTGLSRTQS
+1 
-11 IFNNIQMKF
+11 MKF

-26 VVVQS
+26 VIVQS

-45 TINYAGNVSGIT
+45 TISYAGNISGIT
-57 VAQVSTTIN
+57 VTQVSTTIN
-66 GTSSTVYYNT
+66 GSPSTVYYDT
-76 TGGQF
+76 TSGQF
-81 VLKVDNNVY
+81 VLKASNNVY
-90 VNNWPNKYVWVVPGI
+90 YNNWPNKYVWVVPGI
-105 NEPWGCAIYKDLSSN
+105 NEPWGGVIYKDLSLN
-120 KLYKYLPAEGGMTA
+120 KLYKYLPEEGGMTA

-139 YPAMRLYDLLDDIDM
+139 YPAMRLRDLLADIEM
-154 HIAQKGVY
+154 YIAQKAMY
-162 ALSQHTHSIANVT
+162 APSQHTHSIANVT
-175 GLQTKLDT
+175 GLQAKLDT
-183 INKSLNVLG
+183 INKGLNVLG

-200 VDGVLTNPISATMGY
+200 VDGVLTNSVSAAAGGV
-215 AGNPTAIYIAQS
+215 GNPTAIYIAQS
-227 ISHPSSTG
+227 ISNPSG
-235 TTSGIVGRVGST
+235 TISGIVGKIGSA

-253 GTSTPTNLYMKTNGD
+253 GTSIPTNLYMKTNGS

-276 TMGSDGMPSAVYR
+276 TMGSNGLPNAVYR
-289 WNGQKFTIDEDYSDH
+289 WNGQRFMIDEDYSDH

-315 DAIQPTLDYI
+315 DAIQPALDYI
-325 GTVSAESV
+325 DTVSAESV

-350 VRLAYVLSSAST
+350 VRLAYVLSTAST

-399 NITWNRDWVEPW
+399 SITWGRNWVEPW
-411 TVNAYRKQTSATD
+411 TTNEFKHATLSN
-424 RLLATE
+424 RIAATE

-437 FRLGSGMYL
+437 FRSASGMYL
-446 GFASSYSLTNGM
+446 GFASPYSLTAGM
-458 NHHWRGIIMKK
+458 NHHWRGLISKK

-479 TMLKTDSVILCNL
+479 SMLSTNSIILCNIS
-492 PQAQLVSGTT
+492 QQQIVSGTN
-502 FYFDAYTTTDTSSS
+502 FYFDAYTTTDSTST
-516 SHDTLVLIL
+516 SHDTLVLML
-525 YPVTNVLNF
+525 QPATNTIEF

>member
-1 MGTGLSRTQS
+1 
-11 IFNNIQMKF
+11 MKF

-26 VVVQS
+26 VIVQS

-45 TINYAGNVSGIT
+45 TISYAGNISGIT
-57 VAQVSTTIN
+57 VSQVSTTTN
-66 GTSSTVYYNT
+66 GRPSTVYYDT

-81 VLKVDNNVY
+81 VLKAGNNVY
-90 VNNWPNKYVWVVPGI
+90 YNNWPNKYVWVVPGI
-105 NEPWGCAIYKDLSSN
+105 NEPWGCVIYKDLSLN
-120 KLYKYLPAEGGMTA
+120 KLYKYLPEEGGMTA

-139 YPAMRLYDLLDDIDM
+139 YPAMRLRDLLADIEM
-154 HIAQKGVY
+154 YIAQKSIY
-162 ALSQHTHSIANVT
+162 APSQHTHSIANIT
-175 GLQTKLDT
+175 GLQAKLDT
-183 INKSLNVLG
+183 INKGLTVLG

-200 VDGVLTNPISATMGY
+200 VDGVLTNSISAAQGGV
-215 AGNPTAIYIAQS
+215 GNPTAVYIAQS
-227 ISHPSSTG
+227 ISSPSG
-235 TTSGIVGRVGST
+235 TISGIVGKIGSA

-253 GTSTPTNLYMKTNGD
+253 GTSIPTNLYMKTNGS

-276 TMGSDGMPSAVYR
+276 TMGSNGLPNAVYR
-289 WNGQKFTIDEDYSDH
+289 WNGQRFTIDEDYSDH

-315 DAIQPTLDYI
+315 DAIQPALDYI
-325 GTVSAESV
+325 DTVSAESV

-399 NITWNRDWVEPW
+399 NITQNKAWVEPW
-411 TVNAYRKQTSATD
+411 TVNAYQKQSSATA
-424 RLLATE
+424 RISATE

-437 FRLGSGMYL
+437 FRSGSGMYL
-446 GFASSYSLTNGM
+446 GFASPYGLTNGM
-458 NHHWRGIIMKK
+458 NHHWKGLIMKK

-479 TMLKTDSVILCNL
+479 SMLSSSSVILCNL
-492 PQAQLVSGTT
+492 PQAQIVSGTN
-502 FYFDAYTTTDTSSS
+502 FYFDAYTTTNTTST

-525 YPVTNVLNF
+525 YPVTNALEF